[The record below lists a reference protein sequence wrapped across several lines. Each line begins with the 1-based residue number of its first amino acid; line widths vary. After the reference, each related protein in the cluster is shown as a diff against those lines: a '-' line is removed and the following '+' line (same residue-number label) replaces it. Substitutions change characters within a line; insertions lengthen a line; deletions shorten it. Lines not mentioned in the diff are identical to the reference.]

1 METYTL
7 IYSLVKVWFEP
18 VDNNTNMLEI
28 KNKWDNYS
36 MCNNTK
42 LRLMKQHY
50 NLRNMSKLLT

>member
-7 IYSLVKVWFEP
+7 IYSLVRVWFEP

-36 MCNNTK
+36 MCTNTK

>member
-28 KNKWDNYS
+28 KNKWD
-36 MCNNTK
+36 K
-42 LRLMKQHY
+42 
-50 NLRNMSKLLT
+50 